1 MTLIAKKLIS
11 LILMEYIVPLPMSTV
26 VFVTVRIKN
35 GFIRH
40 RFVSSKS
47 LFEKIF
53 YFQVVNTRPM
63 KIRLDHRI
71 LNQLIL

>member
-1 MTLIAKKLIS
+1 MILIAKKLIS
-11 LILMEYIVPLPMSTV
+11 LTLMEYIVPLPMSTV

-35 GFIRH
+35 GFIGH

-47 LFEKIF
+47 LSEKIF